1 MTAAIR
7 SVLTMFA
14 PGTTFSD
21 LVWTHTDDR
30 NGTCAWHI
38 AVEAATLHGPET
50 LYDFRLDY
58 GHLAG
63 ERIDTGEL
71 LVWLGY

>member
-1 MTAAIR
+1 MMTALR
-7 SVLTMFA
+7 SVLSTFA
-14 PGTTFSD
+14 PGTTFPD
-21 LVWTHTDDR
+21 LMWWHTDEG

-38 AVEAATLHGPET
+38 AMEAADLHGPDC

-58 GHLAG
+58 GHLQG

-71 LVWLGY
+71 LAWLGY